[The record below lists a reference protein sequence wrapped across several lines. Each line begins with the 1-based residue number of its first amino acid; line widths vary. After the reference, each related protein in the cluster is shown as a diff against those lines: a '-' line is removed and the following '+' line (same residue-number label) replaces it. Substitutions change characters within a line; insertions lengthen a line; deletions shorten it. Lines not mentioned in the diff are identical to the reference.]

1 MINYTL
7 ITKPGIILGNLITLA
22 AGFWL
27 ASKGAIDY
35 LLFFETL
42 IGLGFIIASACVIN
56 NVIDKKMDAKMER
69 TKNRPIAQGKISETQ
84 ALFFATLLYILGNWV
99 LFYFTNPLSALIA
112 NLGFWTYVALYS
124 PLKSRT
130 VLATAI
136 GSIAGAVPPVVGYTA
151 VANRLDLGALLL
163 FLVLVLW
170 QMPHFFSIALY
181 RLDDY
186 SKAKIPLLPVVKGV
200 LRTKIHMVI
209 YVIAFLIAVSLLTF
223 TGYTGNLFLAVS
235 LTLGT
240 IWLFLTFYGFSV
252 IDDRE
257 WGKQM
262 FRFSLVLITIMCLT
276 LPFDVRAES
285 DAPKTSYMEKL

>member
-27 ASKGAIDY
+27 ASKGSIDY
-35 LLFFETL
+35 SLFLETL
-42 IGLGFIIASACVIN
+42 VGLGFIIASACVIN
-56 NVIDKKMDAKMER
+56 NVIDRKMDRKMER
-69 TKNRPIAQGKISETQ
+69 TKNRPLAKGTITETK
-84 ALFFATLLYILGNWV
+84 ALFFAIVLYIAGCL
-99 LFYFTNPLSALIA
+99 LLIYFTNLLSTVIA

-151 VANRLDLGALLL
+151 VTNQLDFGAVLL

-181 RLDDY
+181 RMDDY
-186 SKAKIPLLPVVKGV
+186 TLAKVPLLPIVKGV

-209 YVIAFLIAVSLLTF
+209 YVIAFLISVSLLTF
-223 TGYTGNLFLAVS
+223 TGYTGNLFLTVS
-235 LTLGT
+235 LTLGLV
-240 IWLFLTFYGFSV
+240 WLGLALYGFSV
-252 IDDRE
+252 IDDRK
-257 WGKQM
+257 WGKEM
-262 FRFSLVLITIMCLT
+262 FRFSLILITIMCLT
-276 LPFDVRAES
+276 LPFDVR
-285 DAPKTSYMEKL
+285 

>member
-27 ASKGAIDY
+27 ASKGSINY
-35 LLFFETL
+35 LLFLQTL
-42 IGLGFIIASACVIN
+42 AGLGFIIASACVIN
-56 NVIDKKMDAKMER
+56 NIIDRKLDAKMDR
-69 TKNRPIAQGKISETQ
+69 TRSRPIANGAITETQ
-84 ALFFATLLYILGNWV
+84 ALIFAIILYIIGSIILIH
-99 LFYFTNPLSALIA
+99 YTNILSTLIA
-112 NLGFWTYVALYS
+112 NLGFWIYVAIYS

-151 VANRLDLGALLL
+151 VTNQLDLGAILL
-163 FLVLVLW
+163 FLILVLW

-181 RLDDY
+181 RMDDY
-186 SKAKIPLLPVVKGV
+186 TRANIPLLPIVKGV
-200 LRTKIHMVI
+200 LRTKVHMVI
-209 YVIAFLIAVSLLTF
+209 YVIAFLVAVSLLTL

-235 LTLGT
+235 FTLGLIWLGLTL
-240 IWLFLTFYGFSV
+240 YGFSV
-252 IDDRE
+252 VNDRE

-262 FRFSLVLITIMCLT
+262 FRYSLILITAMCLT

-285 DAPKTSYMEKL
+285 DAPNATSLEM